1 MVLGPE
7 VKRAPKEERRTQS
20 RTPANRGSGQRHV
33 CPCLQKMFWPGL
45 MDSPFSCVG
54 TGFLRTAWSGE
65 VADLFLCCS
74 PDRTLDYRWT
84 PRFRALARGFCA
96 PPGVVRLQICFCVV
110 VQTGPLIIAG
120 PAKIFLKAEQ
130 SFCFV
135 CSRFLARHNAARLCA
150 EKARRGNAA
159 QDLATEVS
167 HSLGQIIF

>member
-1 MVLGPE
+1 MNSVSNNKFKSMIIGDDLRQTGPLII
-7 VKRAPKEERRTQS
+7 A
-20 RTPANRGSGQRHV
+20 
-33 CPCLQKMFWPGL
+33 
-45 MDSPFSCVG
+45 
-54 TGFLRTAWSGE
+54 
-65 VADLFLCCS
+65 
-74 PDRTLDYRWT
+74 WT

-150 EKARRGNAA
+150 EKAWRGNAA